1 MFKSIPKS
9 DITIR
14 PFKVYKNWTLDD
26 TIIPITAVRNLT
38 GSFEDLQ
45 NYTAGGFN
53 ELALYRSVK
62 QLFYSNA
69 VKQIG
74 IVKNWDLVNHKAK
87 KIKKYVVRLNYN
99 LETATE
105 QSYSYYYNEAT
116 QKYVDEFQQFLDS
129 NGYIVN
135 DNGLILSGKYTN
147 ISSLYGKMESYGSVQ
162 ERVLGDR
169 FLMWSVPQ
177 KYVGEEIK
185 PGSLLITD
193 YSNANPD
200 GTYSKIIDD
209 GYSNLIYYGKNF
221 IDAGNFDFGED
232 LGGGVFSDSTFSI
245 TTGDGLNYLLDL
257 VAFNLGDEEANENGY
272 FTVTYQGSSPFTT
285 QISSYDLMTGTIF
298 TLGNL
303 NLPTALSQYNIST
316 KIGNIFYAN
325 GIIVLTYA
333 TSEYSDTSN
342 QQTNYNFGNDGNW
355 DMRFQS
361 TKTIFENEVFLEVNP
376 NEFNYSTNPSATTYY
391 NGEKYVNKYIPFKPA
406 SLDYTGSAYDLD
418 FRIVSD
424 YNGITKLGFDEYE
437 YSSSFDPTGSYLA
450 PYITTIGLYD
460 ENYDMVAVAKVPS
473 KPKSLPDYPV
483 NFVVRFDT

>member
-1 MFKSIPKS
+1 MFKSIAKS

-26 TIIPITAVRNLT
+26 TTIPITAVRNLT
-38 GSFEDLQ
+38 GSFEDLEG
-45 NYTAGGFN
+45 YTAGGFN
-53 ELALYRSVK
+53 EMALYKSVK

-69 VKQIG
+69 VNQIG
-74 IVKNWDLVNHKAK
+74 VVTNWDLVKHKSK
-87 KIKKYVVRLNYN
+87 KIKKYDVRINYN
-99 LETATE
+99 LETAT
-105 QSYSYYYNEAT
+105 QSSYSYYYNET
-116 QKYVDEFQQFLDS
+116 TKTYVDEFQQFLDT

-135 DNGLILSGKYTN
+135 DNGLILSGKWTN
-147 ISSLYGKMESYGSVQ
+147 IATLYGKMESYGSVK
-162 ERVLGDR
+162 ERSLGDR

-177 KYVGEEIK
+177 RYIGEEIK
-185 PGSLLITD
+185 PGSLVITD
-193 YSNANPD
+193 YSTINPD
-200 GTYSKIIDD
+200 GTYGKIIDD
-209 GYSNLIYYGKNF
+209 GYSNLVYSGKNF
-221 IDAGNFDFGED
+221 IEADSFDFGED
-232 LGGGVFSDSTFSI
+232 LQTGTFTI
-245 TTGDGLNYLLDL
+245 TTNDGLSYVLDL
-257 VAFNLGDEEANENGY
+257 NAFNMGDEESGETGY
-272 FTVTYQGSSPFTT
+272 FSVSYQGSSPFVTLM
-285 QISSYDLMTGTIF
+285 SSYDLMVGTIF

-303 NLPTALSQYNIST
+303 NLPSALSQYNVST

-333 TSEYSDTSN
+333 TSKYDDTSN
-342 QQTNYNFGNDGNW
+342 EQSNYNFGNDGNW
-355 DMRFQS
+355 DIRFQS
-361 TKTIFENEVFLEVNP
+361 TKTIFENEIFLEVNP

-418 FRIVSD
+418 FRITSD
-424 YNGITKLGFDEYE
+424 FDGTSKLGFDEYE
-437 YSSSFDPTGSYLA
+437 YSSSLDPTGSYLA